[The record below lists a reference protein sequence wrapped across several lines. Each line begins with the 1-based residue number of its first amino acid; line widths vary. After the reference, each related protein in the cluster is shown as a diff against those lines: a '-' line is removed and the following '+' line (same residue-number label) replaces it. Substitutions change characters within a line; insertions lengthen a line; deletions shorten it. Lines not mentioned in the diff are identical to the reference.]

1 MDAVFGASVRGGV
14 EYEADRDT
22 VRRFSDEGHGRPCA
36 DAQKEPGL
44 RAFAGLFCR
53 RRGKRG
59 SVSPAGSLAAA
70 GSSAAGGGKG
80 QAGPSGLRG
89 RSEGGVL
96 PCGRRQGLSEPVFW
110 RHGKPSRAPD
120 LPEGAFPDGGAV
132 RHPAGNSGLRSASRL
147 SDDAACAEAGGGDGP
162 PSAAGA
168 ASSCPCGFR
177 DGGARAGALHRRGL

>member
-1 MDAVFGASVRGGV
+1 MGAVFGASVRGV
-14 EYEADRDT
+14 MEYEADRDA
-22 VRRFSDEGHGRPCA
+22 VRRFSDESHGRPCA

-44 RAFAGLFCR
+44 RAFAGLF
-53 RRGKRG
+53 
-59 SVSPAGSLAAA
+59 AA
-70 GSSAAGGGKG
+70 GSFAAGGGKG
-80 QAGPSGLRG
+80 QDGPSGLRG

-96 PCGRRQGLSEPVFW
+96 SCGRRQGLSEPVFW

-132 RHPAGNSGLRSASRL
+132 RHPAGNAGLRSAPRL
-147 SDDAACAEAGGGDGP
+147 SDDAACAEAGGGDVP

-168 ASSCPCGFR
+168 APSCPCGFR